1 MELNWIQP
9 GGRKEVPGR
18 PILWNT
24 TDDFLLHFGLGTL
37 DNLPGIEE
45 LRNSGILNENFSSL
59 NIQEVSDS
67 LDSDDILVD
76 DTVEEENLD
85 DFSQSQ
91 LDNNSNDT

>member
-1 MELNWIQP
+1 M
-9 GGRKEVPGR
+9 K
-18 PILWNT
+18 
-24 TDDFLLHFGLGTL
+24 
-37 DNLPGIEE
+37 
-45 LRNSGILNENFSSL
+45 FSSL